1 MKKSYK
7 PQPATSRVGFLKKL
21 YKIFNALMKLIPVLI
36 EIVEDY
42 KDDGK
47 LNRSNV
53 SKSSADD
60 SQ

>member
-1 MKKSYK
+1 MKKSYTK
-7 PQPATSRVGFLKKL
+7 PTVSRVGILKKL

-47 LNRSNV
+47 LNKSNV
-53 SKSSADD
+53 KKVENNEA
-60 SQ
+60 Q

>member
-7 PQPATSRVGFLKKL
+7 PTATSRVGFLKKL

-47 LNRSNV
+47 LNKSNV
-53 SKSSADD
+53 KKVENNET
-60 SQ
+60 Q

>member
-1 MKKSYK
+1 MKKSNK
-7 PQPATSRVGFLKKL
+7 PTAISRVGFLKKL

-47 LNRSNV
+47 LNKSNV
-53 SKSSADD
+53 KKVEQNDT
-60 SQ
+60 Q